1 MSVPHFLLRAIGA
14 CNLINYDK
22 SGDDFIP
29 IWKGREEGI
38 TKKNG
43 MGLADIYCCTASL
56 DKGNASAAGEI
67 RPEIHL
73 ATVCHVTNQ
82 GPVLPRGTAI
92 AASAAD
98 IRLESDFSLIP
109 FKTD

>member
-1 MSVPHFLLRAIGA
+1 MTNRATISFPFG
-14 CNLINYDK
+14 K
-22 SGDDFIP
+22 EER
-29 IWKGREEGI
+29 KGLQ
-38 TKKNG
+38 KKNG
-43 MGLADIYCCTASL
+43 MGLADIYCCMASL